1 MNLASFLVS
10 LAALVAVVVIGV
22 RTLGQGERSA
32 KSAEESAAASVRSA
46 AASERVARIATSDA
60 VLRRLEGLMDV
71 VLQMR
76 ELFNAQVSAHDTMWV
91 PALGAPET
99 LARTVLIRLLEGR
112 LVLFRGRFGRES
124 SVVILTTTYRWSTN
138 YLEGAI
144 EEIKA
149 ALREVGTLP
158 GLQDE

>member
-32 KSAEESAAASVRSA
+32 KSSEQSA
-46 AASERVARIATSDA
+46 AASERSAVASERAARIAEGDA
-60 VLRRLEGLMDV
+60 LLRRLEGLMDV

-76 ELFNAQVSAHDTMWV
+76 ELFNDQVSAHDSMW
-91 PALGAPET
+91 ASAPGDSAT
-99 LARTVLIRLLEGR
+99 LARTALMRLLEGR
-112 LVLFRGRFGRES
+112 LVLFPERFGAQS
-124 SVVILTTTYRWSTN
+124 CVAVLTTTYLWSST

-144 EEIKA
+144 KEIKV
-149 ALREVGTLP
+149 ALREAGALP
-158 GLQDE
+158 GPQGE